1 MEVTIM
7 KKLAIWI
14 VTAVLFLGVAGSAHA
29 ALFQKGQTLLALNL
43 TEGVADLVGPINGGG
58 YLSAYD
64 HSEIGLAAQ
73 YWHFVSTDYALNI
86 TAGLGFFGET
96 DQPGVPANPG
106 DEDFKYSQSSWQL
119 RVGADRF
126 GHFSERYH
134 FYAGPGLQIWN
145 GKAKFEGGPGGPNP
159 TVESESTTRIALSG
173 RIGVMMK
180 LNENIQLMGQL
191 GHYIGHASAKDQG
204 AEATWW
210 PSGHDGA
217 MGVVFTF
224 GR

>member
-1 MEVTIM
+1 MEVEIM

-14 VTAVLFLGVAGSAHA
+14 VSAVLFLGVAGSAHA

-43 TEGVADLVGPINGGG
+43 TEGNADLVDQISGGG

-86 TAGLGFFGET
+86 TAGLGFFSET

-106 DEDFKYSQSSWQL
+106 DQDFKYSQSSWQL
-119 RVGADRF
+119 RIGADRF
-126 GHFSERYH
+126 GHLSERFH
-134 FYAGPGLQIWN
+134 VFAGPGLQIWN
-145 GKAKFEGGPGGPNP
+145 GKAKFEGGPVPVNYE
-159 TVESESTTRIALSG
+159 TESTTRIAISG
-173 RIGVMMK
+173 RIGVMMM
-180 LNENIQLMGQL
+180 LNENVQLMGQL